1 MIGHHSLYIPV
12 PLIGKRADKTTFGFS
27 ASLYIAVIRA
37 TKRGRYPLIEIQM
50 SEQIKGYTGPGR
62 R

>member
-37 TKRGRYPLIEIQM
+37 TKRGRYPLIEILDV
-50 SEQIKGYTGPGR
+50 SNR
-62 R
+62 